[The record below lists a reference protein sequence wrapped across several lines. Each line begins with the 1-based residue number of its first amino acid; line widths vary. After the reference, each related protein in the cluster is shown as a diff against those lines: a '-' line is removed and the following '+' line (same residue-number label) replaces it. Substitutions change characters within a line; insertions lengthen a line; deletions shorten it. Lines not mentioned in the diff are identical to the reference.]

1 MAIILVIEDGTG
13 LDNSNT
19 YATIAEARN
28 YALNRGVTLSQDDDT
43 IAAQLIKAADYLNAL
58 ECEFKSLR
66 LKDSQAL
73 AFPRINIGLPVA
85 VKNAQMQAVIE
96 QANGFD
102 LMPTVNA
109 SNYVTK
115 EKVGDL
121 EITYADPIQA
131 GITPVFP
138 AIKALLFSL
147 LKENCNTGGG
157 FKTIRV

>member
-1 MAIILVIEDGTG
+1 MAIELIVEDGTG
-13 LDNSNT
+13 LINSNT
-19 YATIAEARN
+19 YSTIVEARS
-28 YALNRGVTLSQDDDT
+28 YAINRGITLSVNDDDVA
-43 IAAQLIKAADYLNAL
+43 IQLIKAADYINSL

-73 AFPRINIGLPVA
+73 SFPRVNIGLPNA

-102 LMPTVNA
+102 LMPTITA
-109 SNYVTK
+109 SNYITK

-131 GITPVFP
+131 GMRPIFP
-138 AIKALLFSL
+138 LIESLLFSL
-147 LKENCNTGGG
+147 MKTNCNTGGG

>member
-1 MAIILVIEDGTG
+1 MAINLIVEDGTG
-13 LDNSNT
+13 LTNSNT
-19 YATIAEARN
+19 YASIIEVKEFAA
-28 YALNRGVTLSQDDDT
+28 NRGVTLSVNDDDV
-43 IAAQLIKAADYLNAL
+43 AVQLIKAADYINSL

-73 AFPRINIGLPVA
+73 AFPRVTIGLPNA